1 MNTFHG
7 VRRSVSLH
15 LPLESQHVAE
25 RGAADVK
32 RKGKK
37 KPPSQIHSEQIF
49 LKRSSESSKEF
60 AEHSVNI

>member
-37 KPPSQIHSEQIF
+37 KTPSQIHSEQIF
-49 LKRSSESSKEF
+49 LKQSSESSKEF

>member
-37 KPPSQIHSEQIF
+37 KPLPNTLRADLFKTEF
-49 LKRSSESSKEF
+49 RVVKR
-60 AEHSVNI
+60 IC

>member
-1 MNTFHG
+1 MEAGKNSVNTFHG

-32 RKGKK
+32 RKGEKK
-37 KPPSQIHSEQIF
+37 NPPKYTPS
-49 LKRSSESSKEF
+49 RSF
-60 AEHSVNI
+60 

>member
-32 RKGKK
+32 RKGEKK
-37 KPPSQIHSEQIF
+37 TPLPNTLRADLFKTEF
-49 LKRSSESSKEF
+49 RVVKR
-60 AEHSVNI
+60 IC